1 MKYQKIILGS
11 LLFFYSILSFGQPKT
26 LSVGTAGPGSI
37 AFVWV
42 SSLSSVLEQTQSPVR
57 IKVSAGIYD
66 NEAMRIMEDNKPGID
81 GSFVSGSSLVNAGL
95 GRPPF
100 QAGALTNIRALFP
113 LGQAPV
119 GIAVRADSGIK
130 TLKDLNG
137 KRISAG
143 PAGTGNDSFARAFL
157 KQVVPNVAVTHV
169 PLSFQQFAPA
179 LQDKRIDALYTLG
192 APPYPAII
200 EASALT
206 DVSFVT
212 VSDAEMQEWLKDNPQ
227 HHKMV
232 VPKGTYPKQTDN
244 LVTLGHVSHLIV
256 SGSLDQNTAYT
267 ITKAWL
273 DAGFRK
279 SLLEASTSWSWAFS
293 GFESGL
299 YWQDLIA
306 LKVKLHPGAIRAYKE
321 ANIKIPAEL
330 N

>member
-1 MKYQKIILGS
+1 MKISKIVVGAALLLIS
-11 LLFFYSILSFGQPKT
+11 LLSFSQTKT
-26 LSVGTAGPGSI
+26 ISVGSPGPGSI
-37 AFVWV
+37 AFVWI
-42 SSLSSVLEQTQSPVR
+42 SSFSTALVQTQSPVR
-57 IKVSAGIYD
+57 IKVTAGIYD

-100 QAGALTNIRALFP
+100 QGAPLSNIKALFP

-119 GIAVRADSGIK
+119 GVVVRADSGIK

-143 PAGTGNDSFARAFL
+143 PAGQGSDFFARAFF

-179 LQDKRIDALYTLG
+179 LQDKRVDALFTLG

-206 DVSFVT
+206 DVSFVKI
-212 VSDAEMQEWLKDNPQ
+212 SDQEMHEWLKDNPQ
-227 HHKMV
+227 HHKMI
-232 VPKGTYPKQTDN
+232 VPKGTYPKQTDD
-244 LVTLGHVSHLIV
+244 LVSLGHVSHLIV
-256 SGSLDQNTAYT
+256 SGSLDQNTAYVL
-267 ITKAWL
+267 TKAWL
-273 DAGFRK
+273 DAGFKK
-279 SLLEASTSWSWAFS
+279 SLIEASSSWTWAYS

-299 YWQDLIA
+299 YWEDLIS
-306 LKVKLHPGAIRAYKE
+306 LKIKLHPGAVKAYRE

-330 N
+330 I